1 MRSGR
6 IISMV
11 PAAMA
16 IAVAVGVGILLVEE
30 DRNKYI
36 SETQRHV
43 SDELN
48 LLRARLEGEIAANV
62 RLVGGLAA
70 VISTDPG
77 ITQERFNSIAE
88 RLFRN
93 RLQLR
98 NIGAAPDL
106 VLRYIYPLEGNEAA
120 IGLDYHKNEQQ
131 RAAAFTA
138 RDKGDLVLA
147 GPLTLLQGGIG
158 IIGRHPVFAQD
169 QDGNEFFWGLVSA
182 VIDADELY
190 AAAGVDPALVDFD
203 FAIRG
208 RDGTGLSGDV
218 FFGDAGVFEDTP
230 VLQRVNLPVGS
241 WYLAGRPK
249 GGWTVPESVYW
260 NVWIPVGLIGMAV
273 AIPLF
278 GLGLFQ
284 DRRRRDLEILAAQ
297 EKGLIE
303 AKEKATDAEGQLRIA
318 LDAMNGAFVLYD
330 RDMRM
335 VICNERF
342 TDFYPSAEGTMI
354 PGNRYEDIIRAG
366 AYSGDVPEALGCEE
380 EWIAMRMRQFSE
392 PGPAVEQVLPDGRWV
407 RIQDARTPDGGF
419 LSFRVDITEL
429 KQRQEEAEAANQ
441 AKSGFLANMSH
452 EIRTPLNGIVGLGR
466 LLQRTPL
473 DENQTDFVKKIVSS
487 SQILMGIINDVLDFS
502 KIEAGQL
509 EVEATDFD
517 LREIIEQVGGLAQ
530 DRADEKGLSF
540 EIEIDPDMPIDLFG
554 DPLRVGQILTN
565 LCSNAV
571 KFTKAGRVK
580 LSVHPHEISEDR
592 AELHFKVEDSGIG
605 MTAEQQDKIFKPFAQ
620 ADISTTRQFG
630 GTGLGLSICLDLATR
645 MGGRIWV
652 ESMPGKGST
661 FNVVL
666 PFAVSALSQ
675 LAGTGRFDAWRVL
688 VVDDNPTARL
698 VMSGMLRSLA
708 LEVVEAESAAGA
720 ISAVTEAHRVGAPF
734 DVTFMDWIMPDG
746 DGVQATRD
754 ILASIGDDGPPP
766 KIVLVTGANTEV
778 LGDGARQAGAS
789 AVLTKPLSQQRVLR
803 LLNAFW
809 ENQELSDEEHGLA
822 DAAAMQLRGMR
833 ILVAEDNQINQQV
846 IEAVLRNVGAEVEL
860 VGNGEAA
867 VEAVTGSDP
876 GRFDAVLMDIQMPVL
891 DGIGATRRIRN
902 DDRFADLPIIA
913 ATAHAMTSEVER
925 CLAAGMNGHVAKPI
939 SEEKLYEALS
949 AARLARVGMG
959 FSEAVPAGNAPAA
972 PTEAEDTLRETGE
985 TTGGYEPFDKMVQL
999 LGAPDVAAKLFNEF
1013 CRQNA
1018 GTVGELRAY
1027 LEAGDTIAAAR
1038 QAHQVKGVAGNLGLT
1053 DLSAA
1058 SGDLEQCLRDADDS
1072 GPSIANAQ
1080 QKYEQ
1085 EIKAALGDVRNH
1097 LRVSGLLETDLAEG

>member
-441 AKSGFLANMSH
+441 DRKS
-452 EIRTPLNGIVGLGR
+452 
-466 LLQRTPL
+466 
-473 DENQTDFVKKIVSS
+473 
-487 SQILMGIINDVLDFS
+487 
-502 KIEAGQL
+502 
-509 EVEATDFD
+509 
-517 LREIIEQVGGLAQ
+517 
-530 DRADEKGLSF
+530 
-540 EIEIDPDMPIDLFG
+540 
-554 DPLRVGQILTN
+554 
-565 LCSNAV
+565 
-571 KFTKAGRVK
+571 
-580 LSVHPHEISEDR
+580 
-592 AELHFKVEDSGIG
+592 
-605 MTAEQQDKIFKPFAQ
+605 
-620 ADISTTRQFG
+620 
-630 GTGLGLSICLDLATR
+630 
-645 MGGRIWV
+645 
-652 ESMPGKGST
+652 
-661 FNVVL
+661 VV
-666 PFAVSALSQ
+666 
-675 LAGTGRFDAWRVL
+675 
-688 VVDDNPTARL
+688 
-698 VMSGMLRSLA
+698 
-708 LEVVEAESAAGA
+708 
-720 ISAVTEAHRVGAPF
+720 
-734 DVTFMDWIMPDG
+734 
-746 DGVQATRD
+746 
-754 ILASIGDDGPPP
+754 
-766 KIVLVTGANTEV
+766 
-778 LGDGARQAGAS
+778 
-789 AVLTKPLSQQRVLR
+789 
-803 LLNAFW
+803 
-809 ENQELSDEEHGLA
+809 
-822 DAAAMQLRGMR
+822 
-833 ILVAEDNQINQQV
+833 
-846 IEAVLRNVGAEVEL
+846 
-860 VGNGEAA
+860 
-867 VEAVTGSDP
+867 
-876 GRFDAVLMDIQMPVL
+876 
-891 DGIGATRRIRN
+891 
-902 DDRFADLPIIA
+902 
-913 ATAHAMTSEVER
+913 
-925 CLAAGMNGHVAKPI
+925 
-939 SEEKLYEALS
+939 
-949 AARLARVGMG
+949 
-959 FSEAVPAGNAPAA
+959 
-972 PTEAEDTLRETGE
+972 
-985 TTGGYEPFDKMVQL
+985 
-999 LGAPDVAAKLFNEF
+999 
-1013 CRQNA
+1013 
-1018 GTVGELRAY
+1018 
-1027 LEAGDTIAAAR
+1027 
-1038 QAHQVKGVAGNLGLT
+1038 
-1053 DLSAA
+1053 
-1058 SGDLEQCLRDADDS
+1058 
-1072 GPSIANAQ
+1072 
-1080 QKYEQ
+1080 
-1085 EIKAALGDVRNH
+1085 
-1097 LRVSGLLETDLAEG
+1097 